1 MNILTK
7 FLNGYHSTSPN
18 TQNTTTL
25 TLLTSY
31 TTIIHHY
38 QDALHAN
45 LSNTYFQTI
54 NTTRYTYLQAPTST
68 PTHRG
73 FPDYLLNG
81 QTDYTVALVF
91 FPITNLTHIKA
102 PKCQTH
108 HPLDPITTVTECG
121 TAKPIRDLFFEV
133 WQQPFKQTVVDWWQ
147 QATEGER

>member
-1 MNILTK
+1 MTSLAMSILTK
-7 FLNGYHSTSPN
+7 FLNRYHSTSPN

-54 NTTRYTYLQAPTST
+54 NTTTYTYLLAPTSM
-68 PTHRG
+68 PTNRG
-73 FPDYLLNG
+73 FPDYLSNG

-91 FPITNLTHIKA
+91 FPITKLTHRNA
-102 PKCQTH
+102 SNAT
-108 HPLDPITTVTECG
+108 
-121 TAKPIRDLFFEV
+121 
-133 WQQPFKQTVVDWWQ
+133 PFTPS
-147 QATEGER
+147 TR